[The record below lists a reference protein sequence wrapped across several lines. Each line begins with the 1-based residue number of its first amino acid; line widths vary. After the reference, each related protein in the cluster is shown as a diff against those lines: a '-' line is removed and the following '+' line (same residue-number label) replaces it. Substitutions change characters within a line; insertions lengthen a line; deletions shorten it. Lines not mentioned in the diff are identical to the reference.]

1 MYDVSESML
10 TATWWAI
17 VRKMCRVLSP
27 ETSAVSGISM
37 KVTGCK
43 YPTQAD
49 CFKKNKLLLQA
60 LFLISIKSINCHLH
74 SKLII
79 VIIG

>member
-10 TATWWAI
+10 TATWWAL

-27 ETSAVSGISM
+27 ETSAVSGITM

-49 CFKKNKLLLQA
+49 CFKKQTAAPSIISHINK
-60 LFLISIKSINCHLH
+60 KY
-74 SKLII
+74 
-79 VIIG
+79 